1 MQHLI
6 ETDRNPTQN
15 DLNVFFNSLLSVIKG
30 PRIFFFLRGGGGWGR
45 GEIAFHLSA
54 LLASLLALFSCRVS
68 SCYGKMAPAAPGL
81 HSLSFSNL
89 GEKALSSACLGEKDL
104 YSDYCIPVSD

>member
-30 PRIFFFLRGGGGWGR
+30 PRIFFFCGGVGGGG

-54 LLASLLALFSCRVS
+54 MLASLLALFSCRVS
-68 SCYGKMAPAAPGL
+68 SGYGKMAPAAPGL

-104 YSDYCIPVSD
+104 YSEYCIPVSD

>member
-1 MQHLI
+1 MI

-15 DLNVFFNSLLSVIKG
+15 DLNIFFISLLSVIKR
-30 PRIFFFLRGGGGWGR
+30 PRIFFLWGGGGVG
-45 GEIAFHLSA
+45 GEEIAFHLSA

-89 GEKALSSACLGEKDL
+89 GEKNL
-104 YSDYCIPVSD
+104 YSDYCSPVSD